1 MPKLERLELC
11 FNAKGWD
18 RYGAVPAGIEH
29 LPGLKEISVVMGGR
43 GAKESN
49 QRAAESALRDT
60 ADMHPRHPVANIKVS
75 KGFEWFS
82 DEPEEE
88 EEEEGNGGSSSS
100 ST

>member
-29 LPGLKEISVVMGGR
+29 LPGLKEISVDIGGF
-43 GAKESN
+43 GAKESDR
-49 QRAAESALRDT
+49 RAAESALRDT
-60 ADMHPRHPVANIKVS
+60 ADMHPRRPVANIKVDNGA
-75 KGFEWFS
+75 KWVV
-82 DEPEEE
+82 DEP